1 MALPPPVE
9 GWDACLG
16 LAGVCLSP
24 GSPRA
29 SQPRTWWPS
38 ALGTQLLALP
48 KGLCFFGLLAG
59 GLDISVSCSVK
70 LAVRV
75 GRLRVS
81 SGQESGGPGLLPGSP
96 PEVRH
101 HVVCRPP

>member
-9 GWDACLG
+9 GWDTSPG

-29 SQPRTWWPS
+29 TRPRAWWPS

-59 GLDISVSCSVK
+59 GLGISVS
-70 LAVRV
+70 
-75 GRLRVS
+75 
-81 SGQESGGPGLLPGSP
+81 
-96 PEVRH
+96 
-101 HVVCRPP
+101 